1 MEKIVPPKYVMQI
14 LVTLRSRGHLA
25 YLVGGCVRDMLL
37 GVRPQDW
44 DICTSA
50 LPEELLE
57 IFPGSLPT
65 GARHGTVTVRVGKR
79 SAEVTT
85 FRSES
90 GYADHRHPDSVCFVG
105 DLRGDLSRRDFTMNA
120 IALSP
125 EGVLMDPFG
134 GAEDIRAG
142 LVRCVGEPARRFEED
157 ALRMFRAL
165 RFSAR
170 LGFAIEAETLA
181 AIGEKAPL
189 AASLSPERVRD
200 ELEKLLLS
208 PAPEL
213 LYTAAEA
220 GLLGGYLQGPPPE
233 RERFL
238 ALRQLVKKPLFRWA
252 GFCCLLWEAGCTAP
266 DRDLTGALR
275 LDNRTRRCCAQVRL
289 LLGEPLP
296 ETAVEWK
303 RLLRRYGVE
312 TVSCAA
318 ACGDALHGGSRAGA
332 LRAVLKSGDCFSL
345 ERLAVTG
352 MDLMGLGLRG
362 RELGTMLDFLLDYV
376 IEHPENNRRELL
388 LALAGG
394 LEEDE

>member
-208 PAPEL
+208 PAPESL
-213 LYTAAEA
+213 GTVARL
-220 GLLGGYLQGPPPE
+220 GLLARYAAAPEGGWGSFAPLGRLP
-233 RERFL
+233 R
-238 ALRQLVKKPLFRWA
+238 KPLYRWA
-252 GFCCLLWEAGCTAP
+252 GLSLLLLRQGAVASAGAFP
-266 DRDLTGALR
+266 AALR
-275 LDNRTRRCCAQVRL
+275 LDRRTVRCCAAAAEILAR
-289 LLGEPLP
+289 PLP
-296 ETAVEWK
+296 AGPPGWK
-303 RLLRRYGVE
+303 RLLNRWGEE
-312 TVSCAA
+312 TVLCAA
-318 ACGDALHGGSRAGA
+318 ACADAFGGTGR
-332 LRAVLKSGDCFSL
+332 LRAVRAVLRSGECYSL
-345 ERLAVTG
+345 RDLAVTG
-352 MDLMGLGLRG
+352 EDLLSLGLSG
-362 RELGTMLDFLLDYV
+362 RTLGEMLYFLLDYV
-376 IEHPENNRRELL
+376 IDYPANNRRDLL
-388 LALAGG
+388 LSLAGG
-394 LEEDE
+394 VEDT